1 MQITETKSEGLSRE
15 YIINLPANE
24 IEEKIAH
31 KLREIQR
38 TASLPGFRPGKVPV
52 PVLRKRFGQAVL
64 GEVLERAVG
73 DSSEQAL
80 SEKGVRPAMQP
91 EIEITSFEDGSDL
104 EYKMSVETLPD
115 IKLTD
120 LAKIKLERL
129 VPEADPKDIDD
140 ALENIA
146 MAHKTSEPIK
156 RKRKSK
162 AGDIVV
168 IDFVGLV
175 DGEEF
180 PGGKAEDYQLE
191 LGSNSFIPG
200 FEDQL
205 IGINVDNQTD
215 VNVTFPDGYGATE
228 LAGKNAVFKV
238 KVKEIREATP
248 ALIDDELA
256 KKTGMENLDKLKE
269 SIAEEQAREYNS
281 VARMR
286 VKRLLLDQLFEA
298 HEFEVPGK
306 MVDQEFDAIW
316 NQYEDQ
322 KKAQA
327 ENPDNAADTANE
339 KSEDEQ
345 RDEFREIAGRR
356 VRLGLL
362 LAEIGRQNEIQIG
375 QEEVNR
381 AIMEEARK
389 YQGQE
394 QKVLEFYKENPQA
407 LENVTAPL
415 FEEKVVDFILELA
428 KVTDKKVSVKDFMA
442 TLEKDNKEEEKSPRP
457 AKKATAKKPTGK
469 EKDAKKKKV
478 PTKKK
483 ADS

>member
-1 MQITETKSEGLSRE
+1 
-15 YIINLPANE
+15 
-24 IEEKIAH
+24 
-31 KLREIQR
+31 
-38 TASLPGFRPGKVPV
+38 
-52 PVLRKRFGQAVL
+52 
-64 GEVLERAVG
+64 
-73 DSSEQAL
+73 
-80 SEKGVRPAMQP
+80 
-91 EIEITSFEDGSDL
+91 
-104 EYKMSVETLPD
+104 
-115 IKLTD
+115 
-120 LAKIKLERL
+120 
-129 VPEADPKDIDD
+129 
-140 ALENIA
+140 
-146 MAHKTSEPIK
+146 
-156 RKRKSK
+156 
-162 AGDIVV
+162 
-168 IDFVGLV
+168 
-175 DGEEF
+175 
-180 PGGKAEDYQLE
+180 
-191 LGSNSFIPG
+191 
-200 FEDQL
+200 
-205 IGINVDNQTD
+205 
-215 VNVTFPDGYGATE
+215 
-228 LAGKNAVFKV
+228 
-238 KVKEIREATP
+238 
-248 ALIDDELA
+248 
-256 KKTGMENLDKLKE
+256 
-269 SIAEEQAREYNS
+269 
-281 VARMR
+281 MR

-457 AKKATAKKPTGK
+457 AKKAPAKKPTGK